1 MRVLVKWLYS
11 PRKKYGIPRSSGV
24 TSYIDRSLANRILKE
39 SPGMLIIVEVEE
51 KPKPKQEKV
60 HTRSGKKNESKS

>member
-24 TSYIDRSLANRILKE
+24 TSYVDAGLAKKIEKE
-39 SPGMLIIVEVEE
+39 SPGMLLVIKKE
-51 KPKPKQEKV
+51 KPAEKPKQEEV
-60 HTRSGKKNESKS
+60 HTRSKK